1 MREKYIE
8 ITWTYY
14 LVHCIYALFLIA
26 GQQKVC
32 SDVFLY
38 AAGIACRHCTL
49 LTVSTELVT
58 GVGTLLLDTVHV
70 NTEVLLTA
78 LQGN

>member
-1 MREKYIE
+1 MSPYMLQALLAG
-8 ITWTYY
+8 T
-14 LVHCIYALFLIA
+14 VHFSLSPLSLS
-26 GQQKVC
+26 K
-32 SDVFLY
+32 
-38 AAGIACRHCTL
+38 
-49 LTVSTELVT
+49 LVT